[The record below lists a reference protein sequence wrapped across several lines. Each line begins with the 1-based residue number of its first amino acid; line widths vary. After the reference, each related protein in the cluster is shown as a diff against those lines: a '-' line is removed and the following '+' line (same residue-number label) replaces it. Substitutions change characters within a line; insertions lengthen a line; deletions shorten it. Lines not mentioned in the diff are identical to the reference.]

1 MLALAFSAL
10 AVALPAVVE
19 DPRYGPSDWVVV
31 EGSPAVQPCGA
42 AGYLLPLPAAP
53 DQAWLEGVVALSA
66 CGAPLLAMGFEPPAT
81 VRPYLD
87 GLIVEGIDVG
97 TPLEL
102 RRAALGLPLVVAVRD
117 GAGAVEALT
126 AGAAAVLAA
135 RPEPSWRTQLVD
147 LLPAPRAATHDG
159 MPLPTALRG
168 GDLALVVGLPAGFT
182 GGTVELEDD
191 WVHTATLL
199 GGDGEQVVARRRG
212 GASLYVSEQ
221 TDGGIVVVHRPAGG
235 AGQLESLTVT
245 EQRLPAVAELLA
257 RHQRAAARQERLL
270 PRWTATQR
278 LLLRVR
284 VGELGRS
291 FELELEGP
299 VYMERGVG
307 ADWEITRAWLGGV
320 AWPPERLPDLPL
332 LEARRPQ
339 VPPLAVRLEPSWRYS
354 LEGIA
359 RRHGRECYLLS
370 FSSAV
375 AVETRSG
382 EACLDRETFGL
393 VELVE
398 RATGLSGEVR
408 ATTQVT
414 VNSPHWLDGEV
425 VWLPARV
432 LADDLVTA
440 FGTGTSVH
448 RGLLVSDVQLDP
460 GTFAER
466 RAEAYRGVRRMVR
479 DAPTGV
485 VRLLPDGTG
494 GRVSE
499 GGAAAKVRLLLAG
512 LAVDPGLDT
521 PLPFGGL
528 QLAEFDFRG
537 RGEQLRLF
545 AAGVVNDLSWSR
557 PRGAT
562 EVNAG
567 AFLQLL
573 PFATPVYRKGEK
585 VAGEELKMQRQRLG
599 VGMARAL
606 GRTRFSLELEGNR
619 WDFGRSDRTAADF
632 DVPPDTW
639 EGVLRGGAHAT
650 HGGTSVSAAW
660 EVGRRAAWLEGGERR
675 WQRYHVSIVHE
686 ATVGLLARA
695 TLAAELWGG
704 RHLDRFSA
712 PAPGRFG
719 PLRLRGVPS
728 NRVTPDRLGVTRAAL
743 ALPVHSGLRAEVGV
757 DVAWAR
763 EAYSGYRARPLAGV
777 GVSANFAG
785 PWSTLVEVS
794 LAYPLALPGR
804 SGVTAELLVLH
815 PLGR

>member
-1 MLALAFSAL
+1 MLALVFSGL

-31 EGSPAVQPCGA
+31 EGSPAVQSCGA
-42 AGYLLPLPAAP
+42 AGYLLPLPPAP

-66 CGAPLLAMGFEPPAT
+66 CGAPLLAMGFEPPTA

-87 GLIVEGIDVG
+87 GLVVDGLDAGV
-97 TPLEL
+97 PLAL
-102 RRAALGLPLVVAVRD
+102 RQAALGLPLVVAVRD
-117 GAGAVEALT
+117 GAGAVEALA
-126 AGAAAVLAA
+126 AGATAVLAA

-147 LLPAPRAATHDG
+147 LLPASQAATHDA

-182 GGTVELEDD
+182 GGAVELDDD
-191 WVHTATLL
+191 WVDTAMLL
-199 GGDGEQVVARRRG
+199 GGDGELIVARRRG
-212 GASLYVSEQ
+212 GASLRVPALA
-221 TDGGIVVVHRPAGG
+221 GGGVIVVHRPSGG
-235 AGQLESLTVT
+235 AGPLESLTVT
-245 EQRLPAVAELLA
+245 EQRLPEVAEVLA
-257 RHQRAAARQERLL
+257 RHQRAAARQERQL

-291 FELELEGP
+291 FELVLEGP
-299 VYMERGVG
+299 VFVERGVG

-339 VPPLAVRLEPSWRYS
+339 IPPLAVRLEPSWRYS
-354 LEGIA
+354 LDGIA
-359 RRHGRECYLLS
+359 QRHGRECYLLS

-375 AVETRSG
+375 AAETRSG
-382 EACLDRETFGL
+382 EACLDRETAGL

-414 VNSPHWLDGEV
+414 VNSPHWLGGEV

-432 LADDLVTA
+432 SADDLVTA

-448 RGLLVSDVQLDP
+448 RELLVSDVKLDP
-460 GTFAER
+460 AAFTEQRG
-466 RAEAYRGVRRMVR
+466 EAYRGVRRMVR
-479 DAPTGV
+479 DASTGV
-485 VRLLPDGTG
+485 VRLLPDGRG
-494 GRVSE
+494 GRVPE

-528 QLAEFDFRG
+528 QLADFDFRG

-573 PFATPVYRKGEK
+573 PFATPVYRQGAK
-585 VAGEELKMQRQRLG
+585 VAGEELTVQRQRLG
-599 VGMARAL
+599 VGAAQAL
-606 GRTRFSLELEGNR
+606 GRSRFSLELEGNR
-619 WDFGRSDRTAADF
+619 WNFGRTESTAADF
-632 DVPPDTW
+632 DLPPDTW

-650 HGGTSVSAAW
+650 LGGTSLSAVW
-660 EVGRRAAWLEGGERR
+660 EVGQRAAWLAGGERR

-686 ATVGLLARA
+686 ATVGLLTRA
-695 TLAAELWGG
+695 TVAAELWGG
-704 RHLDRFSA
+704 RRLDRFSA

-743 ALPVHSGLRAEVGV
+743 ALPVRARLRGEIGV
-757 DVAWAR
+757 DVAWVR
-763 EAYSGYRARPLAGV
+763 DERSGYRARPLAGV
-777 GVSANFAG
+777 GVSANLSG
-785 PWSTLVEVS
+785 PWSTLVELS
-794 LAYPLALPGR
+794 LGYPLAVPGR
-804 SGVTAELLVLH
+804 SGVTAELLVLR